1 MGKSI
6 SRLAPQDIVPLQVI
20 EIDIE
25 ANLAQ
30 RYHNFDILQYVQF
43 AIEEGRAVS
52 EFRGQ
57 RFVAGRR
64 AANGRGDVAAH
75 QLQSVVAMLGIWLRC
90 EANLVQN
97 GIHEFSRRIPRK
109 GTAGTVGTMGPRGQS
124 QHQHRSEEHT
134 SELQSRQYL

>member
-20 EIDIE
+20 EIGIE

-30 RYHNFDILQYVQF
+30 RYHNFDILQYAHF
-43 AIEEGRAVS
+43 AIEEGRAIS

-57 RFVAGRR
+57 RLVAGRR

-90 EANLVQN
+90 EIGRASCR
-97 GIHEFSRRIPRK
+97 ES
-109 GTAGTVGTMGPRGQS
+109 A
-124 QHQHRSEEHT
+124 
-134 SELQSRQYL
+134 